1 MTSDNL
7 PFSRPVSLSGNK
19 IKRCGGCH
27 LALPDLELN
36 GQANSEKVTIGDKH
50 MRLPHEDKAR
60 AEALEVGG
68 PGVEPPSD
76 TPQFLQHL

>member
-19 IKRCGGCH
+19 IKGRGH

-36 GQANSEKVTIGDKH
+36 GQADSQKVTIGDKH
-50 MRLPHEDKAR
+50 TRLPHDNKAR

-76 TPQFLQHL
+76 TPQFLQHQ